1 MALLVDRNAAATL
14 HREAENRL
22 KCLQGVTWPC
32 PGQAKAGKGEQ
43 VLGKGSPG
51 DGPPKDRDWP
61 GWLIKG
67 SSKKEKNTAC
77 LPTNVLG
84 FT

>member
-1 MALLVDRNAAATL
+1 MGRNPPRDNVGRSTS
-14 HREAENRL
+14 RR
-22 KCLQGVTWPC
+22 K

-84 FT
+84 LT